1 MGMEWDLGF
10 GNGMGMG
17 FGNGMGFGIGVGLWQ
32 MGWDGMG
39 MGWDLTPMGIGILP
53 FPLVWVASI
62 IVYIFLNIIHLDF
75 EKSIGFTNKVLKLV
89 VESYPDLRY
98 FNIYFCYVQWSS
110 G

>member
-39 MGWDLTPMGIGILP
+39 WDLI
-53 FPLVWVASI
+53 WVASI
-62 IVYIFLNIIHLDF
+62 DILA
-75 EKSIGFTNKVLKLV
+75 
-89 VESYPDLRY
+89 
-98 FNIYFCYVQWSS
+98 SS
-110 G
+110 FWPAEQLT